1 MNKKTLV
8 TGASGLLGVYLI
20 RELLKTNEPVI
31 AIYRLKIPPQLSPE
45 EQAQVNWI
53 QGDILDVMFLAEV
66 MEDCDKVYHCAG
78 LVSFSP
84 KRIKDLFKINVDGT
98 ANVVNACLAAGV
110 SKLIHVSS
118 VASLGRKRN
127 GQTVTENV
135 KWDDNAN
142 PSVYGKTKYLG
153 ELEVWRGI
161 AEGLNA
167 VIVNPVIILGKGDWH
182 SGSGATFKNAYN
194 EFPWFTEGSSGF
206 VDGEDVA
213 KAMVMLMDSEIT
225 AERFILSAENWTY
238 RGLFTAMAKGF
249 GKKPPSRKV
258 TPWLVALVWRLEA
271 IKGWITGQDPLLTKE
286 TAETAQQTV
295 KFDNTKILKTLQ
307 GFSFKPLQQ
316 TIEESCSYYLSKM

>member
-31 AIYRLKIPPQLSPE
+31 AIYRSKIPPQLSPE

-225 AERFILSAENWTY
+225 AERFILSAEIWTY

-258 TPWLVALVWRLEA
+258 TPWLAALVWRLEA

>member
-8 TGASGLLGVYLI
+8 TGAAGLLGVYLI

-31 AIYRLKIPPQLSPE
+31 AIYRSKIPPQLNPE
-45 EQAQVNWI
+45 EQAQVTWVK
-53 QGDILDVMFLAEV
+53 GDILDVVFLEEV
-66 MEDCDKVYHCAG
+66 MQDCDKVYHCAG

-110 SKLIHVSS
+110 EKLIHVSS

-161 AEGLNA
+161 AEGLDA

-182 SGSGATFKNAYN
+182 TGSGATFKNAYN
-194 EFPWFTEGSSGF
+194 EFPWYTEGSSGF

-213 KAMVMLMDSEIT
+213 KAMVMLMDSDIT

-258 TPWLVALVWRLEA
+258 TPWLAALVWRLEA
-271 IKGWITGQDPLLTKE
+271 IKGWVTGQDPLLTKE

-295 KFDNTKILKTLQ
+295 KFDNTKILKALP
-307 GFSFKPLQQ
+307 GFSFKSLQQ

>member
-8 TGASGLLGVYLI
+8 TGAAGLLGVYLI

-31 AIYRLKIPPQLSPE
+31 AIYRSKIPPQLSPE

-194 EFPWFTEGSSGF
+194 EFPWYTEGSSGF

-213 KAMVMLMDSEIT
+213 KAMVMLMDCEIT

-258 TPWLVALVWRLEA
+258 TPWLAALVWRLEA

-295 KFDNTKILKTLQ
+295 KFDNTKILKALP

>member
-1 MNKKTLV
+1 
-8 TGASGLLGVYLI
+8 
-20 RELLKTNEPVI
+20 
-31 AIYRLKIPPQLSPE
+31 LSPE

-258 TPWLVALVWRLEA
+258 TPWLAALVWRLEA

-307 GFSFKPLQQ
+307 DFSFKPLQQ

>member
-8 TGASGLLGVYLI
+8 TGAAGLLGVYLI

-31 AIYRLKIPPQLSPE
+31 AIYRSKIPPQLSLE
-45 EQAQVNWI
+45 EQAQVTWI
-53 QGDILDVMFLAEV
+53 QGDILDVLLLAEV

-84 KRIKDLFKINVDGT
+84 KRVKDLFKINVDGT

-110 SKLIHVSS
+110 NKLIHVSS

-194 EFPWFTEGSSGF
+194 EFPWYTEGSSGF

-213 KAMVMLMDSEIT
+213 KAMVMLMDC
-225 AERFILSAENWTY
+225 
-238 RGLFTAMAKGF
+238 
-249 GKKPPSRKV
+249 
-258 TPWLVALVWRLEA
+258 
-271 IKGWITGQDPLLTKE
+271 
-286 TAETAQQTV
+286 
-295 KFDNTKILKTLQ
+295 
-307 GFSFKPLQQ
+307 
-316 TIEESCSYYLSKM
+316 EEVGSH

>member
-258 TPWLVALVWRLEA
+258 TPWLAALVWRLEA

-307 GFSFKPLQQ
+307 DFSFKPLQQ

>member
-1 MNKKTLV
+1 
-8 TGASGLLGVYLI
+8 
-20 RELLKTNEPVI
+20 
-31 AIYRLKIPPQLSPE
+31 LSPE

-127 GQTVTENV
+127 GQTVTENL

-258 TPWLVALVWRLEA
+258 TPWLAALVWRLEA

>member
-8 TGASGLLGVYLI
+8 TGAAGLLGVYLI

-31 AIYRLKIPPQLSPE
+31 AIYRSKIPPQLSLE
-45 EQAQVNWI
+45 EQAQVTCI
-53 QGDILDVMFLAEV
+53 QGDILDVLLLAEV

-84 KRIKDLFKINVDGT
+84 KRVKDLFKINVDGT

-110 SKLIHVSS
+110 NKLIHVSS

-194 EFPWFTEGSSGF
+194 EFPWYTEGSSGF

-213 KAMVMLMDSEIT
+213 KAMVMLMDCEIT

-258 TPWLVALVWRLEA
+258 TPWLAALVWRLEA

-295 KFDNTKILKTLQ
+295 KFDNTKILKALP

>member
-8 TGASGLLGVYLI
+8 TGAAGLLGVYLI

-31 AIYRLKIPPQLSPE
+31 AIYRSKIPPQLSLE
-45 EQAQVNWI
+45 EQAQVTWI
-53 QGDILDVMFLAEV
+53 QGDILDVLLLAEV

-84 KRIKDLFKINVDGT
+84 KRVKDLFKINVDGT

-110 SKLIHVSS
+110 NKLIHVSS

-194 EFPWFTEGSSGF
+194 EFPWYTEGSSGF

-213 KAMVMLMDSEIT
+213 KAMVMLMDCEIT

-258 TPWLVALVWRLEA
+258 TPWLAALVWRLEA

-295 KFDNTKILKTLQ
+295 KFDNTKILKALP

>member
-8 TGASGLLGVYLI
+8 TGAAGLLGVYLI

-31 AIYRLKIPPQLSPE
+31 AIYRSKIPPQLSPE
-45 EQAQVNWI
+45 EQAQVTWI
-53 QGDILDVMFLAEV
+53 QGDILDVLFLAEV

-84 KRIKDLFKINVDGT
+84 KRVKDLYKINVDGT
-98 ANVVNACLAAGV
+98 ANIVNACLAAGV

-194 EFPWFTEGSSGF
+194 EFPWYTEGSSGF

-258 TPWLVALVWRLEA
+258 TPWLAALVWRLEA

-295 KFDNTKILKTLQ
+295 KFDNTKIIKALP

-316 TIEESCSYYLSKM
+316 TIEESCSYYLSKI

>member
-8 TGASGLLGVYLI
+8 TGAAGLLGVYLI

-31 AIYRLKIPPQLSPE
+31 AIYRSKIPPQLSPE

-258 TPWLVALVWRLEA
+258 TPWLAALVWRLEA

-295 KFDNTKILKTLQ
+295 KFDNTKILNALP

>member
-31 AIYRLKIPPQLSPE
+31 AIYRSKIPPQLSPE

-258 TPWLVALVWRLEA
+258 TPWLAALVWRLEA

-307 GFSFKPLQQ
+307 DFSFKPLQQ

>member
-8 TGASGLLGVYLI
+8 TGAAGLLGVYLI

-31 AIYRLKIPPQLSPE
+31 AIYRSKIPPQLSLE
-45 EQAQVNWI
+45 EQAQVTWI
-53 QGDILDVMFLAEV
+53 QGDILDVLLLAEV

-84 KRIKDLFKINVDGT
+84 KRVKDLFKINVDGT

-110 SKLIHVSS
+110 NKLIHVSS

-127 GQTVTENV
+127 GQTVTENL

-194 EFPWFTEGSSGF
+194 EFPWYTEGSSGF

-213 KAMVMLMDSEIT
+213 KAMVMLMDCEIT

-258 TPWLVALVWRLEA
+258 TPWLAALVWRLEA

-295 KFDNTKILKTLQ
+295 KFDNTKILKALP

>member
-8 TGASGLLGVYLI
+8 TGAAGLLGVYLI

-31 AIYRLKIPPQLSPE
+31 AIYRSKIPTQLSPE
-45 EQAQVNWI
+45 EQAQVTWI
-53 QGDILDVMFLAEV
+53 QGDILDVLFLAEV
-66 MEDCDKVYHCAG
+66 MEECDKVYHCAG

-84 KRIKDLFKINVDGT
+84 KRVKDLFKINVDGT

-110 SKLIHVSS
+110 EKLIHVSS

-161 AEGLNA
+161 AEGLDA

-194 EFPWFTEGSSGF
+194 EFPWYTEGSSGF

-213 KAMVMLMDSEIT
+213 KAMVLLMDSDIS

-238 RGLFTAMAKGF
+238 RGLFTAMANGF

-258 TPWLVALVWRLEA
+258 TPWLAALVWRLEA
-271 IKGWITGQDPLLTKE
+271 IKGWVTGQDPLLTKE

-295 KFDNTKILKTLQ
+295 KFDNTKILKALP
-307 GFSFKPLQQ
+307 GFTFKPLQQ
-316 TIEESCSYYLSKM
+316 TIEESCSYYLSKT

>member
-8 TGASGLLGVYLI
+8 TGAAGLLGVYLI

-31 AIYRLKIPPQLSPE
+31 AIYRSKIPPQLSHE
-45 EQAQVNWI
+45 EQAQVTWI
-53 QGDILDVMFLAEV
+53 QGDILDVLFLAEV

-84 KRIKDLFKINVDGT
+84 KRVKDLFKINVDGT

-127 GQTVTENV
+127 GQTVTEIV

-194 EFPWFTEGSSGF
+194 EFPWYTEGSSGF

-258 TPWLVALVWRLEA
+258 TALLAALVWRLEA

-295 KFDNTKILKTLQ
+295 KFDNTKILNALP

>member
-1 MNKKTLV
+1 
-8 TGASGLLGVYLI
+8 
-20 RELLKTNEPVI
+20 
-31 AIYRLKIPPQLSPE
+31 LSPE

-258 TPWLVALVWRLEA
+258 TPWLAALVWRLEA

>member
-8 TGASGLLGVYLI
+8 TGAAGLLGVYLI

-31 AIYRLKIPPQLSPE
+31 AIYRSKIPPQLSPE
-45 EQAQVNWI
+45 EQAQVTWV
-53 QGDILDVMFLAEV
+53 QGDILDVLFLEEV
-66 MEDCDKVYHCAG
+66 MQDCDKVYHCAG

-110 SKLIHVSS
+110 NKLIHVSS

-161 AEGLNA
+161 AEGLDA

-182 SGSGATFKNAYN
+182 TGSGATFKNAYN
-194 EFPWFTEGSSGF
+194 EFPWYTEGSSGF

-238 RGLFTAMAKGF
+238 RGLFDAMAKGF

-258 TPWLVALVWRLEA
+258 TPWLAALVWRLEA
-271 IKGWITGQDPLLTKE
+271 IKGWVTGQDPLLTKE

-295 KFDNTKILKTLQ
+295 KFDNTKILQALP
-307 GFSFKPLQQ
+307 GFSFKPLEQ

>member
-20 RELLKTNEPVI
+20 RELLKTNEPII
-31 AIYRLKIPPQLSPE
+31 AIYRSKIPLQLSPE

-258 TPWLVALVWRLEA
+258 TPWLAALVWRLEA

>member
-8 TGASGLLGVYLI
+8 TGAAGLLGVYLI

-31 AIYRLKIPPQLSPE
+31 AIYRSKIPPQLSPE
-45 EQAQVNWI
+45 EQTQVTWI
-53 QGDILDVMFLAEV
+53 QGDILDVMFLEEV
-66 MEDCDKVYHCAG
+66 LQDCDKVYHCAG

-84 KRIKDLFKINVDGT
+84 KRVKDLFKINVDGT

-110 SKLIHVSS
+110 NKLIHVSS

-161 AEGLNA
+161 AEGLDA

-182 SGSGATFKNAYN
+182 TGSGATFKNAYN
-194 EFPWFTEGSSGF
+194 EFPWYTEGSSGF

-213 KAMVMLMDSEIT
+213 KAMVMLMDSDIS

-249 GKKPPSRKV
+249 NKKPPSKKV
-258 TPWLVALVWRLEA
+258 TPWLAALVWRVEA
-271 IKGWITGQDPLLTKE
+271 IKGLIMGQDPLLTKE

-295 KFDNTKILKTLQ
+295 KFDNTKILQALP
-307 GFSFKPLQQ
+307 GFSFKPLEQ

>member
-1 MNKKTLV
+1 MNKKNLV

-31 AIYRLKIPPQLSPE
+31 AIYRSKIPPQLSPE

-127 GQTVTENV
+127 GQTVTENL

-258 TPWLVALVWRLEA
+258 TPWLAALVWRLEA

>member
-45 EQAQVNWI
+45 EQSQVNWI

-258 TPWLVALVWRLEA
+258 TPWLAALVWRLEA

-307 GFSFKPLQQ
+307 DFSFKPLQQ